1 MLTVGI
7 TGGIGSGKTTV
18 CKIFKTLQVP
28 IYYADE
34 RAKWLLNNDEKII
47 NSVKNLLGIEAYIN
61 GQLNRTYIADKVFNN
76 KELLDSYNEIVHP
89 AVAYDTLEWMQQYV
103 YSKYVIKEAALL
115 VETGLY
121 LTLDKLIVVIAPTE
135 LRIERVMQ
143 RDHTTR
149 DAVEAR
155 INNQLSEE
163 EKIKV
168 ADFVVINDGSISLID
183 QVLKIHA
190 ILEYQF

>member
-18 CKIFKTLQVP
+18 CKIFETLQVP

-47 NSVKNLLGIEAYIN
+47 NSVKNLLGVEAYIN

-121 LTLDKLIVVIAPTE
+121 LTLDKLIVVTAPTE
-135 LRIERVMQ
+135 LRIQRVMQ

-168 ADFVVINDGSISLID
+168 ADFVVINDGSTSLID

>member
-18 CKIFKTLQVP
+18 CKIFETLQVP

-61 GQLNRTYIADKVFNN
+61 GQLNRSYIADKVFNN

-121 LTLDKLIVVIAPTE
+121 LTLDKLIVVTAPTE
-135 LRIERVMQ
+135 LRIQRVMQ
-143 RDHTTR
+143 RDNTTR
-149 DAVEAR
+149 EAVEAR

-168 ADFVVINDGSISLID
+168 ADFVVINDGSISLIE